1 MPSRSSTGVGA
12 GVAIALLSI
21 VTLALFILSVVF
33 YGKFKEATEQVTQI
47 TQEYEQTLGP
57 GERNSERI
65 QRLRDRARD
74 AGRRTTL
81 VGYLAD
87 QVEQTMTLAA
97 GNPDMTYQQLNA
109 TVEENFPAAS
119 DMSLVDFIR
128 DQRRRLAQAEQQAE
142 DMSATIADLQ
152 AQIEDADDRFAELDE
167 RRETDV
173 QAVRGLVANYG
184 DTVDRYD
191 EQLRSAIADM
201 DDRVDEILE
210 DKESQIASLQSELD
224 EKEEDILVL
233 RGQIAALR
241 EEAADTL
248 IKPKAEYALA
258 DATVLST
265 NASDQTVILD
275 RGRRNNVVLGMTFE
289 IYSDPSVILDKETG
303 EMLRGK
309 ATAEVIN
316 VEGQT
321 SVARL
326 IRQSVANPV
335 LEGDVAANPIY
346 DPNKK
351 YRFLVYGEFDTDFD
365 GRTTTR
371 EADDIRA
378 LIEQWGG
385 IVVDSIEDNVDFLVL
400 GAKPY
405 VGPPPAPDAP
415 LAIILR
421 WQEDKK
427 KADRYEELFNTAGAT
442 SIPVLNQNRL
452 FTLMSYFER

>member
-33 YGKFKEATEQVTQI
+33 YGKYKETTEQLTQVQ
-47 TQEYEQTLGP
+47 QEYNQTLAAGQQ
-57 GERNSERI
+57 NSERI
-65 QRLRDRARD
+65 QRLRDRAREK
-74 AGRRTTL
+74 GRGTTL

-87 QVEQTMTLAA
+87 ELEQTMTLVA
-97 GNPDMTYQQLNA
+97 GNPDMSHAQLETNIA
-109 TVEENFPAAS
+109 ANFPGAEGR
-119 DMSLVDFIR
+119 SLVDFIR
-128 DQRRRLAQAEQQAE
+128 AQKRQLAEAEQTEQ
-142 DMSATIADLQ
+142 DYSATIADLQ
-152 AQIEDADDRFAELDE
+152 GQLEDADDRFAELHE

-191 EQLRSAIADM
+191 EQVRSAIASM
-201 DDRVDEILE
+201 DDRVDSILE
-210 DKESQIASLQSELD
+210 DKESRIAALQSDLD
-224 EKEEDILVL
+224 AKEEEILVL

-241 EEAADTL
+241 KEAADTL
-248 IKPKAEYALA
+248 IKPRPEFALA

-265 NASDQTVILD
+265 NASNQTVILD
-275 RGRRNNVVLGMTFE
+275 RGRRNNVVLGMSFE
-289 IYSDPSVILDKETG
+289 IYSEPSVILDKETG

-316 VEGQT
+316 VEDQT

-335 LEGDVAANPIY
+335 LEGDVAANAAY

-385 IVVDSIEDNVDFLVL
+385 IIVDSIEENVDFLVL
-400 GAKPY
+400 GGKPY

-427 KADRYEELFNTAGAT
+427 KADRYEALFNTAAAT
-442 SIPVLNQNRL
+442 SIPILNQNRL
-452 FTLMSYFER
+452 FTLIGYFER